1 MGLVMERKAK
11 SAGFERNKNPKFEL
25 RNYYTIFWEIGLI
38 LTLLLFILLV
48 RIEFSPSVQQDYI
61 LDVMEEVEI
70 EEIVQTRQNITVPPP
85 PRPPVP
91 VAVPNHEIIE
101 DIDLNINAELDFSA
115 SAYIPPPPAAQSDE
129 RAEDEDDFFVLV
141 EQMPELIGGLGLLQS
156 KVVYPQMARRAKIQG
171 RVHVQFIVNQKG
183 EVENPVVVRGIGGG
197 CDEEAVRVIKEAEF
211 VPGHQRGRAVR
222 VQYTLPIIF
231 LLRE

>member
-1 MGLVMERKAK
+1 MEKKAK
-11 SAGFERNKNPKFEL
+11 SIRFEKYKNPNIEL

-101 DIDLNINAELDFSA
+101 EIDLNIDAELDFSA
-115 SAYIPPPPAAQSDE
+115 SAYIPPPPARSEGNADE
-129 RAEDEDDFFVLV
+129 EDEFFVLV
-141 EQMPELIGGLGLLQS
+141 EQMPELIGGLASIQN
-156 KVVYPQMARRAKIQG
+156 KVVYPEMARRAKIQG

-183 EVENPVVVRGIGGG
+183 EVENPVIVRGIGGG
-197 CDEEAVRVIKEAEF
+197 CDEEALRVVKEAKF
-211 VPGHQRGRAVR
+211 VPGHQRGRPVR

-231 LLRE
+231 ILRD

>member
-1 MGLVMERKAK
+1 MKKKAT
-11 SAGFERNKNPKFEL
+11 STGIERNKNPNVEL
-25 RNYYTIFWEIGLI
+25 RNYYTILWEIGLI

-48 RIEFSPSVQQDYI
+48 RIEFSTSVQQDYV

-101 DIDLNINAELDFSA
+101 DIDLNIDAELDFSA
-115 SAYIPPPPAAQSDE
+115 SAYIPPPPATQADE
-129 RAEDEDDFFVLV
+129 IDDDEDEFFVFV
-141 EQMPELIGGLGLLQS
+141 EQMPELIGGLGAIQS
-156 KVVYPQMARRAKIQG
+156 KVNYPEMARRARIQG
-171 RVHVQFIVNQKG
+171 RVHVQFIVNQRG

-197 CDEEAVRVIKEAEF
+197 CDEEALRVVKEAKF
-211 VPGHQRGRAVR
+211 VPGHQRGRPVR
-222 VQYTLPIIF
+222 VQYTLPVIF
-231 LLRE
+231 ILRD